1 MFINYTMY
9 IFIGQF
15 WWKNSMYEL
24 FCVRRTTSD
33 LTNVFI
39 YHMCYMFTYIIYFNW
54 LMTFFNPC
62 RNVNVFIFFVHCF
75 CYLLVYI
82 YPMKHLY
89 FRIFLSD
96 INLVITNIKVSITL
110 SSGVK
115 ATHFNIHKYLPESVP
130 AIT

>member
-1 MFINYTMY
+1 M
-9 IFIGQF
+9 
-15 WWKNSMYEL
+15 L
-24 FCVRRTTSD
+24 
-33 LTNVFI
+33 
-39 YHMCYMFTYIIYFNW
+39 CYMFTYNMYFNW

-82 YPMKHLY
+82 YLMKHLY

-96 INLVITNIKVSITL
+96 INLVITNITVSITL